1 MTAQDKVLECFP
13 SGEARKEP
21 ALFQQ
26 GTDYV
31 TEGNYWVIFS
41 GPDFDADELG
51 RGRSETEAW
60 SDAAG
65 LLGNQAA

>member
-1 MTAQDKVLECFP
+1 MTAQDKVSDCFP
-13 SGEARKEP
+13 QAEARK
-21 ALFQQ
+21 QQ
-26 GTDYV
+26 SIIKQGADFLM
-31 TEGNYWVIFS
+31 EGGFWAIYA

-51 RGRSETEAW
+51 RGRTETEAW